1 VLQMFGRRLKKYIDK
16 NGPNKDKISFR
27 IK

>member
-1 VLQMFGRRLKKYIDK
+1 MFGRRLKKYIDK
-16 NGPNKDKISFR
+16 NGPNKDKINFR